1 MNFRQ
6 MTTTVSAGFNNY
18 SFHLDRWF
26 GCCIVSIFCVIFL
39 FITEGCSR
47 QHYRIKADNEVYSLL
62 ATGGTHDPRWKLDD
76 YRINTDCRSRMFDPF
91 HPDFEPMPPDD
102 SAAHRKM
109 HVVDGKIASQHWHDK
124 GMTRNVENSGW
135 QQYLLFNEKGAVPLD
150 KDGAVELALL
160 HSPEYQAALENLY
173 LAAMRVSRERFRFD
187 VQFYGGDSLFYTANG
202 RLRENGSNNLRN
214 DINLDAGRTGA
225 EILFATGGELV
236 VGLANSITWSFNGTN
251 TWYADSLFNIGL
263 VQPILR
269 NAGKKIVLENL
280 TQAERDFLAAIR
292 QMVFFQQG
300 YYAKI
305 VTGVGQQSAPV
316 GSINA
321 ANTPTFSSGFYG
333 LLAEQIRIQNQR
345 QNIIA
350 LEDNLQRFV
359 EVFDAGQLTD
369 VSQVEET
376 RQRLLNSESS
386 LLQRIMTYQGNTDT
400 YLRSL
405 GLPPDLKADISDPLM
420 EQFQL
425 TSPALT
431 DLQEDLGGLLVHVR
445 TKEKP
450 LPEDF
455 GENLEKIIKR
465 TEGEIQNLYNDLEV
479 LQKSVPDRIESLQN
493 LAANLAERLQQGE
506 RIDPI
511 IYDTTIFQTR
521 IEKLQNETVPENV
534 RRMKAAFKLLEQI
547 IQLDEPVLRQMIRNN
562 SFEPEVREALE
573 MLKLNEATLSGV
585 NETLLE
591 RQQELEK
598 SRELFETLKDV
609 SGKRGGATV
618 TEITTANETV
628 TNATAT
634 NTTATKTTAT
644 EESQNPED
652 RNNNPLVPKI
662 SRRDAVVAETWEN
675 GEESRASFKDNSNS
689 LKIKTKRDREEA
701 QRIVAELRQKDD
713 YRDWIRRV
721 LSAFQYELMS
731 LSLIQTRARLDTI
744 TLVPTS
750 ITPED
755 AFQIASEN
763 RLDWMNRRASLV
775 DTWRQIDL
783 AANQLKG
790 DLNVT
795 LDGEIGT
802 VDKHGIRFDGDN
814 GRLRVGLN
822 WDSPLTRHNEM
833 LDYRRTQVEYQAARR
848 DYYTYVDSVN
858 AELRRILRNTQ
869 LHQIDF
875 EIARNAVLI
884 ATSRVDV
891 WQLNMEQPPARG
903 KTIEVSTAT
912 QLIGALDGLMTSQ
925 NEFLNTWVSY
935 QTQRMLLDLNMG
947 TMELDRLG
955 RWVDPGVITK
965 DRAVSKSSQ
974 SVQKLPPKPLTPKH
988 RRVHQHQHLVQRK
1001 LSDPSVP
1008 SAPRLDH
1015 ELITSNI
1022 SEMSKNSENSKI
1034 SENSKNAG
1042 ISEPKKKSVISSGL
1056 IQPEPNLERT
1066 ILQTSWNGESSESQ
1080 PAPLPP

>member
-6 MTTTVSAGFNNY
+6 KTTRVFAGFNNDF
-18 SFHLDRWF
+18 FHLDQWLWF
-26 GCCIVSIFCVIFL
+26 RCCIISLFCVVFL

-47 QHYRIKADNEVYSLL
+47 QHYRIKADSEVYSLL
-62 ATGGTHDPRWKLDD
+62 ATGGTHDPRWQLDD

-91 HPDFEPMPPDD
+91 HPDFEPMPADD
-102 SAAHRKM
+102 PAAHHKM
-109 HVVDGKIASQHWHDK
+109 HVVDGKNASKHWHDK
-124 GMTRNVENSGW
+124 GMTRNFENPNW

-202 RLRENGSNNLRN
+202 RLRDNGNTNLRN
-214 DINLDAGRTGA
+214 DVNIDAGKTGA

-251 TWYADSLFNIGL
+251 TWYADSLFNVGL

-300 YYAKI
+300 YYTKI

-316 GSINA
+316 GNINA
-321 ANTPTFSSGFYG
+321 ANTPTLNNGFYG

-350 LEDNLQRFV
+350 LEDNLQRFI

-369 VSQVEET
+369 ISQVEET

-386 LLQRIMTYQGNTDT
+386 LLQRIITNQGNIDT
-400 YLRSL
+400 YIRSL
-405 GLPPDLKADISDPLM
+405 GLPPDLRVEISDPLM

-425 TSPALT
+425 TSPTLT
-431 DLQEDLGGLLVHVR
+431 NLQEDLGDLLVHVR

-450 LPEDF
+450 LPDDF
-455 GENLEKIIKR
+455 GENLEKVIQR

-479 LQKSVPDRIESLQN
+479 LQKSVPDRLESLQHLALN
-493 LAANLAERLQQGE
+493 LSDRLQQGE
-506 RIDPI
+506 RIDSS
-511 IYDTTIFQTR
+511 IYDTDIFQTR
-521 IEKLQNETVPENV
+521 IEKLQNETVPENIH
-534 RRMKAAFKLLEQI
+534 RMNAAFKLLEQI
-547 IQLDEPVLRQMIRNN
+547 IQLDESVLRQMIRNN

-573 MLKLNEATLSGV
+573 ILKLSEVVLPDAK
-585 NETLLE
+585 EMLLE
-591 RQQELEK
+591 HQQELEK
-598 SRELFETLKDV
+598 SREFLEALKEVAEKRRSETIVRAEPDAPAVEL
-609 SGKRGGATV
+609 RTP
-618 TEITTANETV
+618 N
-628 TNATAT
+628 
-634 NTTATKTTAT
+634 
-644 EESQNPED
+644 NPND
-652 RNNNPLVPKI
+652 NPLVPKVL
-662 SRRDAVVAETWEN
+662 RNDTVAAETWEN
-675 GEESRASFKDNSNS
+675 GEGVSFKEIGNLLNGNPLNSNP
-689 LKIKTKRDREEA
+689 LNRGVKRDRTES
-701 QRIVAELRQKDD
+701 QRIVSELRQKDE

-721 LSAFQYELMS
+721 LSAFQYELVS
-731 LSLIQTRARLDTI
+731 LSLIQTRTRLDAI

-750 ITPED
+750 ISPED
-755 AFQIASEN
+755 AFGIASEN
-763 RLDWMNRRASLV
+763 RLDWMNRRAMLV

-790 DLNVT
+790 DLNLT

-802 VDKHGIRFDGDN
+802 IDRRGVRFDGDD

-833 LDYRRTQVEYQAARR
+833 LDYRRTQIEYQAARR

-858 AELRRILRNTQ
+858 AELRRVLRNTQ
-869 LHQIDF
+869 LNQIDF

-891 WQLNMEQPPARG
+891 WQLKMEQPPARG
-903 KTIEVSTAT
+903 QKIETTTAT

-935 QTQRMLLDLNMG
+935 QTQRMLLDLTMG

-955 RWVDPGVITK
+955 RWIDPGVITK
-965 DRAVSKSSQ
+965 DRARSTSKSVQ
-974 SVQKLPPKPLTPKH
+974 SVQQLTPKPLTPK
-988 RRVHQHQHLVQRK
+988 RRHLHQRQQPTHLVQRQ
-1001 LSDPSVP
+1001 LSDPLVP
-1008 SAPRLDH
+1008 SAPRLERETVTPEDL
-1015 ELITSNI
+1015 EI
-1022 SEMSKNSENSKI
+1022 SERSNSSKPLEI
-1034 SENSKNAG
+1034 SE
-1042 ISEPKKKSVISSGL
+1042 ISESPKEKSIISSQL
-1056 IQPEPNLERT
+1056 IQSEPNLERA
-1066 ILQTSWNGESSESQ
+1066 ILQTSWNGESLESQ
-1080 PAPLPP
+1080 PVAPLPP

>member
-1 MNFRQ
+1 
-6 MTTTVSAGFNNY
+6 
-18 SFHLDRWF
+18 
-26 GCCIVSIFCVIFL
+26 
-39 FITEGCSR
+39 
-47 QHYRIKADNEVYSLL
+47 
-62 ATGGTHDPRWKLDD
+62 
-76 YRINTDCRSRMFDPF
+76 MFDPF
-91 HPDFEPMPPDD
+91 HPDFEPMPADD
-102 SAAHRKM
+102 PAAHRKM
-109 HVVDGKIASQHWHDK
+109 HVVDGKNASKHWHDK
-124 GMTRNVENSGW
+124 GRTQNFENPGW

-214 DINLDAGRTGA
+214 DVNLDAGKTGA

-251 TWYADSLFNIGL
+251 TWYADSLFNVGL

-300 YYAKI
+300 YYTKI
-305 VTGVGQQSAPV
+305 VTGVGQQSAPS
-316 GSINA
+316 GSMSA

-359 EVFDAGQLTD
+359 EVFDAGQMTD

-376 RQRLLNSESS
+376 RQQLLNSESS
-386 LLQRIMTYQGNTDT
+386 LLQRIITNQGNIDT
-400 YLRSL
+400 YIRSL
-405 GLPPDLKADISDPLM
+405 GLPPDLKVDISDPLM

-425 TSPALT
+425 TSPTLT
-431 DLQEDLGGLLVHVR
+431 NLQEDLGTLLAHVR

-465 TEGEIQNLYNDLEV
+465 TEGEIQNLHNDLEI

-493 LAANLAERLQQGE
+493 LASNLAERLQQGE
-506 RIDPI
+506 RIDPS
-511 IYDTTIFQTR
+511 IYDTNIFQTR
-521 IEKLQNETVPENV
+521 IEKLQNETVPENLH
-534 RRMKAAFKLLEQI
+534 RMKAAFKLLEQI
-547 IQLDEPVLRQMIRNN
+547 IKLDEPILRQMIRNN

-573 MLKLNEATLSGV
+573 ILKLTETTLPDA

-598 SRELFETLKDV
+598 SRELLETLKEIA
-609 SGKRGGATV
+609 GKRN
-618 TEITTANETV
+618 NETV
-628 TNATAT
+628 NDATI
-634 NTTATKTTAT
+634 T
-644 EESQNPED
+644 EESRNPKDQND
-652 RNNNPLVPKI
+652 NPLVPKI
-662 SRRDAVVAETWEN
+662 PRRGTIVAETAAEIVAETWEN
-675 GEESRASFKDNSNS
+675 GEESKASFKDNSKFKDNS
-689 LKIKTKRDREEA
+689 NPLKTKTKRDREES
-701 QRIVAELRQKDD
+701 QRIVSELRQRDD

-721 LSAFQYELMS
+721 LSAFQYELVS

-750 ITPED
+750 ITSEE
-755 AFQIASEN
+755 AFKIASEN
-763 RLDWMNRRASLV
+763 RLDWMNRRAALV

-795 LDGEIGT
+795 LNGEIGT
-802 VDKHGIRFDGDN
+802 IDQHGVRFDGDN

-848 DYYTYVDSVN
+848 NYYTYVDSVN
-858 AELRRILRNTQ
+858 AELRRVLRNTQ

-884 ATSRVDV
+884 ATNRVDV
-891 WQLNMEQPPARG
+891 WQLKMEQPPARG

-912 QLIGALDGLMTSQ
+912 QLIGALDGLMASQ

-947 TMELDRLG
+947 TMELDMLG

-965 DRAVSKSSQ
+965 DRATSKPSQ
-974 SVQKLPPKPLTPKH
+974 SAQKLTPKPLTPK
-988 RRVHQHQHLVQRK
+988 RRQGHQPQPQHQQHQHLVQRK

-1008 SAPRLDH
+1008 PAPRLDD
-1015 ELITSNI
+1015 EPMMSA
-1022 SEMSKNSENSKI
+1022 MSKKSETSKTSKK
-1034 SENSKNAG
+1034 SE
-1042 ISEPKKKSVISSGL
+1042 ISEPKKKSAIISLGL
-1056 IQPEPNLERT
+1056 IQPEPRLERT
-1066 ILQTSWNGESSESQ
+1066 ILQTSWNGESSESH